1 MFDCL
6 AILRENYMLCF
17 CTVCLGNGRDIWEVF
32 FGLGIFGVV
41 GVWVGLKLTGNE
53 I

>member
-17 CTVCLGNGRDIWEVF
+17 CTVCLGNGRDMWEVF
-32 FGLGIFGVV
+32 FGVGNFRGSWGLG
-41 GVWVGLKLTGNE
+41 WVKTYRE
-53 I
+53 